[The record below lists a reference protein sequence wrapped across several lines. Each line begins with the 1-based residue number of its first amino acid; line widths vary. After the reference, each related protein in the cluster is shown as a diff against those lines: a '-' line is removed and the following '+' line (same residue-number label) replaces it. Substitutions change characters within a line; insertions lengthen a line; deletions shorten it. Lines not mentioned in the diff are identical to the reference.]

1 VCKRHKSQK
10 WKILNI
16 YNEKELTEE
25 YTMRKI
31 GISDFSTKST
41 NSYNL
46 DAIISVGYRVK
57 SLHGTLFRQWATQPL
72 KENILKGFTMD
83 DERQKNLGSG
93 GYWKE
98 RLET

>member
-46 DAIISVGYRVK
+46 DAIISVVNRVK
-57 SLHGTLFRQWATQPL
+57 SLHSTLFRQWATQRL

-83 DERQKNLGSG
+83 DERLKNLGGG

>member
-1 VCKRHKSQK
+1 
-10 WKILNI
+10 
-16 YNEKELTEE
+16 
-25 YTMRKI
+25 MRKI

-46 DAIISVGYRVK
+46 DAIISVVNRVK

>member
-1 VCKRHKSQK
+1 
-10 WKILNI
+10 
-16 YNEKELTEE
+16 
-25 YTMRKI
+25 MRKI
-31 GISDFSTKST
+31 GNSDFSTKYT

-46 DAIISVGYRVK
+46 DAIISVVNRVK

-72 KENILKGFTMD
+72 NENILKGFTMD